1 MVGVLYKILD
11 VGYVEWLYWE
21 DGFLMWLRNMYMLFI
36 VYLNINMFVVCTLV
50 CSTLSSIAYIY
61 AEDIWVAM

>member
-21 DGFLMWLRNMYMLFI
+21 DGFLMWLRNMYMLFR

>member
-21 DGFLMWLRNMYMLFI
+21 DGFLMWLRNMYMLFR

-61 AEDIWVAM
+61 A